1 MELSSGFYGRSN
13 PHMLSASGGKAMGKL
28 IEATH
33 EPAGVEIN
41 MKPVLDIVEDIFERA
56 TPAAPGAIKQVDAS
70 ESDERALHYSS
81 LEQMMDVLSATINR
95 ISCEITYRLSI
106 GEDAHSTTL
115 AVAQIV
121 KGYSW
126 DAKIVLALAAF
137 AMTYGEFLLVV
148 QLYATN
154 PLAKDV
160 ALLKQLPEILTRA
173 DLLKPKFDTLANLIN
188 AMVVVAKC
196 TVEFKGLPS
205 KYIRP
210 EDPELSSANADI
222 PSAVY
227 WTIRSTVIC
236 SSQIMGLINMGHE
249 FLSSTTDAWELSSL
263 THNINSIYNDLVEK
277 LNRCRQRINDR
288 KDIEAFET
296 LVRLFDAI
304 HIDNMKILKA
314 LIYAKDDQPPLWD
327 GTTKQRVSIELLR
340 RRSVLLLISDLE
352 IPEKELIILEQIY
365 NESRV
370 QPTRIESQYEVIWIP
385 IVDRSTT
392 FDDTK
397 RKQFESLQA
406 MMPWYSVGHPSMIQ
420 PAVMRYIKE
429 VWGFNKKPLLVVLDP
444 QGRVVNPNAMPMM
457 FIWGSM
463 AFPFTKL
470 REEALWKEE
479 TWRIELLADS
489 IDPSIIN
496 WLTDRKFICLYGGE
510 DMNWIRKFTTTAKA
524 VAKTANIQLEML
536 YVGKSNPRER
546 VRRNMTNIE
555 LENLSHTLSDISLIW
570 FFWVRLE
577 SMWHSRAQ
585 HGVTV
590 RNDLIMQE
598 ILTMLGFDGS
608 DQGWAVISRG
618 ADEMARAKAETFL
631 KSLEEYT
638 AWEAAAAEKGFIPAL
653 NDHFRSLRT
662 EHHCNRLT
670 LPGISVAEI
679 GSIKDTVVCVDCGK
693 PMEALLMFRCCTD

>member
-13 PHMLSASGGKAMGKL
+13 PHMLSTSGGKAMGKL

-33 EPAGVEIN
+33 EPAGVEID

-56 TPAAPGAIKQVDAS
+56 TPAAPGAIKQLDAS
-70 ESDERALHYSS
+70 EPDERALHYSS

-277 LNRCRQRINDR
+277 LNRCRQRISKSIVLSHER

-340 RRSVLLLISDLE
+340 RKSVLLLISDLE

-385 IVDRSTT
+385 IVDRSST
-392 FDDTK
+392 FDDTM

-429 VWGFNKKPLLVVLDP
+429 
-444 QGRVVNPNAMPMM
+444 
-457 FIWGSM
+457 
-463 AFPFTKL
+463 
-470 REEALWKEE
+470 
-479 TWRIELLADS
+479 
-489 IDPSIIN
+489 
-496 WLTDRKFICLYGGE
+496 LTDRKFICLYGGE
-510 DMNWIRKFTTTAKA
+510 DMNWIRIFTTTAKA
-524 VAKTANIQLEML
+524 VAKTANIELEML

-555 LENLSHTLSDISLIW
+555 LENLSHTPSDISLIW

-585 HGVTV
+585 HGVTI

>member
-13 PHMLSASGGKAMGKL
+13 PQMLSTSGGKAMGKL

-56 TPAAPGAIKQVDAS
+56 TPSAPGAIKQVDAS
-70 ESDERALHYSS
+70 EPDERAFHYSS

-263 THNINSIYNDLVEK
+263 THNINSIYNDLMEK
-277 LNRCRQRINDR
+277 LNRCRQRINER

-340 RRSVLLLISDLE
+340 RKSVLLLISDLE

-385 IVDRSTT
+385 IVDRSST
-392 FDDTK
+392 FDDTM

-444 QGRVVNPNAMPMM
+444 QGRV
-457 FIWGSM
+457 
-463 AFPFTKL
+463 
-470 REEALWKEE
+470 
-479 TWRIELLADS
+479 
-489 IDPSIIN
+489 
-496 WLTDRKFICLYGGE
+496 LTDRKFICLYGGE

-524 VAKTANIQLEML
+524 VAKTANIELEML

-585 HGVTV
+585 HGVTI